1 MFSKTCEYAI
11 KIMIYL
17 AGKESNGVR
26 IGLDEIADAIKSPR
40 AFTAKILQQLAR
52 AQLLDSVRGRSGG
65 FTIPKDKVI
74 TLAEI
79 VSAIDGD
86 KVMKGCV
93 LGFKACSEEHP
104 CPVHHKFKSVRDYLA
119 GTLMSTSLDEIKTV
133 LKQEGVFLVSR

>member
-17 AGKESNGVR
+17 AARQENGMR
-26 IGLDEIADAIKSPR
+26 AGLDEIAVAIKSPR

-65 FTIPKDKVI
+65 FMLPTGKTI

-86 KVMKGCV
+86 KIMKGCV
-93 LGFKACSEEHP
+93 LGFNECSENHP

-119 GTLMSTSLDEIKTV
+119 GTLMSTSLEE
-133 LKQEGVFLVSR
+133 LKGLLKNEGAFLVSR